1 MINAMSTI
9 PQSIAGN
16 RRLGLAMRRGF
27 VGRCPNCG
35 QGGMFRAYLKVA
47 DRCPACGEELHHQR
61 ADDAPPYLTML
72 VVGHFIVA
80 GIVAF
85 EAFTPNLPIW
95 VGAIGW
101 MILALVA
108 SLLIL
113 PRIKGALVGYQWA
126 LRMHG
131 FGGPEHS
138 EA

>member
-1 MINAMSTI
+1 MT
-9 PQSIAGN
+9 QIARASLDASVS
-16 RRLGLAMRRGF
+16 RRPLGLAMRRGF
-27 VGRCPNCG
+27 LGRCPRCG
-35 QGGMFRAYLKVA
+35 KGKLFPAYLKVA
-47 DRCPACGEELHHQR
+47 DACPVCGEDLHHQR

-85 EAFTPNLPIW
+85 EAFAPQWPIW
-95 VGAIGW
+95 VGILGW
-101 MILALVA
+101 MGLTLAA
-108 SLLIL
+108 SLIIL

-131 FGGPEHS
+131 LGGAEHA